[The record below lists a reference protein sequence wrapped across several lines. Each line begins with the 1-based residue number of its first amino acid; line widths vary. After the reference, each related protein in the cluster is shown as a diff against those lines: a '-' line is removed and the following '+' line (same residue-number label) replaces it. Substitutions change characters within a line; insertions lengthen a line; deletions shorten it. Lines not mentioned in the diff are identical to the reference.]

1 MVSDALSAPKPLL
14 SATDP
19 TEQDQ
24 KEEQG
29 RGEQFLRFNL
39 APNTT
44 ALLPISNLV
53 EVLTIPIGQIMP
65 IPHME
70 GWVMGVYNWRG
81 EILWMVDLGHLV
93 GLTPWYQQAAS
104 YSTYKAVVLHSPS
117 SAQNQML
124 GLIVNRIE
132 DIEWYDPDLIQFP
145 PSEAVIPELSPFLR
159 GCWSKSD
166 GEMLAVF
173 DGDAILAAMPKP

>member
-19 TEQDQ
+19 SEQDQ
-24 KEEQG
+24 KE
-29 RGEQFLRFNL
+29 QFLRFHL
-39 APNTT
+39 VPNTT
-44 ALLPISNLV
+44 ALLPISHLV

-65 IPHME
+65 IPHMK

-104 YSTYKAVVLHSPS
+104 SSTYKAVVQRSPS
-117 SAQNQML
+117 SAQSQIL
-124 GLIVNRIE
+124 GLVVNRIE
-132 DIEWYDPDLIQFP
+132 NIEWYDPDLIQFP
-145 PSEAVIPELSPFLR
+145 PSETVIPELSPFLR
-159 GCWSKSD
+159 GCWLKSD

-173 DGDAILAAMPKP
+173 DSEAILATMPKP